1 MQQRQFGAIT
11 HKIIL
16 KNPLQIGLQWVGF
29 VCFKVVELLYNA
41 IQFV

>member
-16 KNPLQIGLQWVGF
+16 KNPLQMDLQWVGF
-29 VCFKVVELLYNA
+29 VCFTAVELLYNA
-41 IQFV
+41 I